1 MMKRILL
8 PLTLVL
14 LLLLTACGAADDA
27 SDNGELS
34 GIANPWTDCKTLDEA
49 VALAKFDI
57 TLPDSIDGYGITAYR
72 VMPEK
77 MLEIIYQ
84 ADNNEIRI
92 RKAPT
97 EGNGEDISGDCNT
110 YSDTFPLDSV
120 NATIQGNDGTASLAT
135 WTSGEYSYSVTADS
149 GIEVGWMQHIITAT
163 K

>member
-1 MMKRILL
+1 MMKRIFL

-14 LLLLTACGAADDA
+14 LLLLTACGAADDTG
-27 SDNGELS
+27 DNGELS
-34 GIANPWTDCKTLDEA
+34 DISNPWTDCATLDEA

-57 TLPDSIDGYGITAYR
+57 TLPDDIDGYGITAYR

-84 ADNNEIRI
+84 AGDNEIRI

-97 EGNGEDISGDCNT
+97 ASSGEDISGDCNT

-120 NATIQGNDGTASLAT
+120 NANIQGNDGTASLAT
-135 WTSGEYSYSVTADS
+135 WTAGDYSYSITADS
-149 GIEVGWMQHIITAT
+149 GIDVGMMQDIITAT